1 MTTASVLGLIG
12 WGFLIMSWVI
22 PYAMKKMSKS
32 GDIHGDRFTFGI
44 VFSAIALVFFAIQLI
59 ITYVK

>member
-1 MTTASVLGLIG
+1 MKKKSVLGLIG